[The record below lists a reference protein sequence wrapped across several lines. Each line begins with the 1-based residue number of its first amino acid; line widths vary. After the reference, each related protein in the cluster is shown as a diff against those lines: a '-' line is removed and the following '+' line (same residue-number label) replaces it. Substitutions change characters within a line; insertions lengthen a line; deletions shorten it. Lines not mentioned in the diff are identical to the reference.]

1 MDALMRR
8 VAALA
13 LVLAGCATEVA
24 VVDPYRSRDAFLKR
38 ETEEFLSDHSVEDV
52 AALEQ
57 VWTEVGEH
65 YPPPPVPAGPLLQ
78 TALIEVARNRAE
90 KLYRASLPAGKSTAA
105 KDGAYYLAMAE
116 ASRRFADVIAVE
128 GRRETPPDREQLRA
142 ALQALE
148 REAYRQFERD
158 PSRRALV
165 LSAKLKEAREL
176 LDRGSLAGATLT
188 LLEAERDASP
198 TARGRIEV
206 TETTSLHAAFRD
218 HPAALSLLDA
228 MTSRTLPVARAANA
242 PVTVTLIRW
251 PFACSLSD
259 PASLLAQD
267 IVRRFGGQVRFVVQ
281 DFGASPLAERFGVD
295 RYPAVFVDD
304 TLVARPEDF
313 YGWGGADAGRYL
325 PWRDPEQRKEFQHDL
340 ARTID
345 LRLSGAVTLL
355 R

>member
-1 MDALMRR
+1 MDARMKR
-8 VAALA
+8 VALLA
-13 LVLAGCATEVA
+13 LVFAGCATEVA
-24 VVDPYRSRDAFLKR
+24 VVDVYRSRETFLKR
-38 ETEEFLSDHSVEDV
+38 HTEEFLSDHSVDDV

-57 VWTEVGEH
+57 VWTEVGEY
-65 YPPPPVPAGPLLQ
+65 YPPPPAPAGPLLQ
-78 TALIEVARNRAE
+78 TALVEVARNRAE

-116 ASRRFADVIAVE
+116 ASRVFADSIPVE
-128 GRRETPPDREQLRA
+128 GTSETPPDREQLRA

-148 REAYRQFERD
+148 REAYGQFERD

-176 LDRGSLAGATLT
+176 LDRGNLAGATLT
-188 LLEAERDASP
+188 LLEAKRDASP
-198 TARGRIEV
+198 AVGGKIEV
-206 TETTSLHAAFRD
+206 AENTSLHAAFRD

-228 MTSRTLPVARAANA
+228 MTSRTLPVAEAVNA
-242 PVTVTLIRW
+242 PVTVTLVRW

-259 PASLLAQD
+259 PASLLTQE
-267 IVRRFGGQVRFVVQ
+267 IVRRFGGQARLVVQ
-281 DFGASPLAERFGVD
+281 DFGASPLAEQFGVD

-313 YGWGGADAGRYL
+313 HEWGGASAGRYL

-340 ARTID
+340 ARTIH
-345 LRLSGAVTLL
+345 LRLSGAITLL